1 LSSRIVIAVEQEDP
15 STRRTFALDG
25 RRLRRFGWAGVALL
39 VGLVGAVAVGGWHA
53 HDLWGNGPSARA
65 ENAVLRTRLQSLQA
79 QQTRVDQSL
88 SRVMAYDSKIRQMT
102 REDVGAHVL
111 GLGPLS
117 ELEIA
122 AAEREGGGV
131 VLPGEELELSG
142 IVGAADVAPMDD
154 IATQLDALESRAADL
169 EGRVLA
175 EEESLQEV
183 RAYLDDRTSLLRATP
198 SVWPVRGW
206 VTSHFGWRKS
216 PHGDGARL
224 HSGMDIAAPI
234 GTPII
239 SPADGHVVFAG
250 YHTAYGNLVV
260 IDHGYGLTT
269 KYAHTSRMLVGVGER
284 VQRGDLIARVGNTGR
299 STGPHLHFEVI
310 KDGVSTSPMRYLRSV
325 PR

>member
-1 LSSRIVIAVEQEDP
+1 MSSRIVIAVEQDDN
-15 STRRTFALDG
+15 SARRTFALDG
-25 RRLRRFGWAGVALL
+25 RRLRRFAWIGALGLIVFAG
-39 VGLVGAVAVGGWHA
+39 GIGFGGWQA
-53 HDLWGNGPSARA
+53 HDRWGNGPTARA
-65 ENAVLRTRLQSLQA
+65 ENAVLRTRLQSLEA

-88 SRVMAYDSKIRQMT
+88 ARVMAYDSKIRTMT
-102 REDVGAHVL
+102 REDVGAHAL

-142 IVGAADVAPMDD
+142 IVAAQDLAPMDD
-154 IATQLDALESRAADL
+154 IVSHLDDMEARSSDL

-216 PHGDGARL
+216 PHGDGTRL

-239 SPADGHVVFAG
+239 APADGHVVFAG
-250 YHTAYGNLVV
+250 YHSAYGNLVV
-260 IDHGYGLTT
+260 IDHGYGLTS

-310 KDGVSTSPMRYLRSV
+310 KDGVATSPMRYLRSV

>member
-1 LSSRIVIAVEQEDP
+1 M
-15 STRRTFALDG
+15 FA
-25 RRLRRFGWAGVALL
+25 WAAGLGVL
-39 VGLVGAVAVGGWHA
+39 VLCCAAAWGSWTLHA
-53 HDLWGNGPSARA
+53 RWGNGPSAQA
-65 ENAVLRTRLQSLQA
+65 ENIVLRTRLQTLEA
-79 QQTRVDQSL
+79 RQTRVDQAL
-88 SRVMAYDSKIRQMT
+88 ARVMAYDSRLRQMT
-102 REDVGAHVL
+102 REDKGAHAL
-111 GLGPLS
+111 GIGPLS
-117 ELEIA
+117 ELELA

-131 VLPGEELELSG
+131 VLPGEEFELATVVAPVDMHATDDITG
-142 IVGAADVAPMDD
+142 RLDDVGARAEG
-154 IATQLDALESRAADL
+154 LEA
-169 EGRVLA
+169 RVLA
-175 EEESLQEV
+175 EEVSLQEV
-183 RAYLDDRTSLLRATP
+183 KTYLDDRTSLLRATP

-216 PHGDGARL
+216 PAGVGTKL

-250 YHTAYGNLVV
+250 YHTAYGNMVV

-269 KYAHTSRMLVGVGER
+269 KYAHTSRMLVKVGER

-310 KDGVSTSPMRYLRSV
+310 KDGVPTSPMRYLRSV

>member
-1 LSSRIVIAVEQEDP
+1 MSSRIVITVEQDDP
-15 STRRTFALDG
+15 SSRRNFALDG
-25 RRLRRFGWAGVALL
+25 RRLRRFGWAAALVVL
-39 VGLVGAVAVGGWHA
+39 ALCSVSAYGALKA
-53 HDLWGNGPSARA
+53 HDRWANGPDARA
-65 ENAVLRTRLQSLQA
+65 ENAVLRTRLQALEA
-79 QQTRVDQSL
+79 RQTRVDQSL
-88 SRVMAYDSKIRQMT
+88 ARVMAYDSKIRQMT
-102 REDVGAHVL
+102 REDVGAHAL

-142 IVGAADVAPMDD
+142 IVAADDVPMDD
-154 IATQLDALESRAADL
+154 IGAHLDDL
-169 EGRVLA
+169 EARADDLEARVLA

-183 RAYLDDRTSLLRATP
+183 RGYLDDRTSLLRATP

-216 PHGDGARL
+216 PHGDGTRL

-239 SPADGHVVFAG
+239 APADGHVVFAG

-260 IDHGYGLTT
+260 VDHGYGLTS
-269 KYAHTSRMLVGVGER
+269 KYAHTSRMLVKVGDR

-310 KDGVSTSPMRYLRSV
+310 KDGVATSPMRYLRSV